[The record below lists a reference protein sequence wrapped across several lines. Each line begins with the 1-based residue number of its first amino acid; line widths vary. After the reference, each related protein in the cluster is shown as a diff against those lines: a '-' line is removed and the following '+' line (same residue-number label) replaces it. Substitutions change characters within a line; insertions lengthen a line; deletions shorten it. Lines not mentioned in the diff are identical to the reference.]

1 MLTSWLR
8 RYYWLVA
15 LAIAMAVTVGSARAP
30 VPDLNPAAISYKLPD
45 QINWIHAANGSDSA
59 VLAGDPSKEG
69 MYIVLTRWTAHH
81 MSHPHFHPNDRYI
94 TVLSGTWWVNT
105 GPKYDMEN
113 AKPIPAGSYVVHHGK
128 EIHYD
133 GAKDEECLL
142 QIVGMGPAT
151 NTPAEQK

>member
-1 MLTSWLR
+1 MLRFLTARWVSRVVLVMTMFMWLGVTR
-8 RYYWLVA
+8 AADLDPKAITISLPKDIKWVKNAAAGSEVATLV
-15 LAIAMAVTVGSARAP
+15 
-30 VPDLNPAAISYKLPD
+30 
-45 QINWIHAANGSDSA
+45 
-59 VLAGDPSKEG
+59 GDPGKPG
-69 MYIVLTRWTAHH
+69 LYIVLQKWLPHH
-81 MSHPHFHPNDRYI
+81 NSRPHFHPNDRYI